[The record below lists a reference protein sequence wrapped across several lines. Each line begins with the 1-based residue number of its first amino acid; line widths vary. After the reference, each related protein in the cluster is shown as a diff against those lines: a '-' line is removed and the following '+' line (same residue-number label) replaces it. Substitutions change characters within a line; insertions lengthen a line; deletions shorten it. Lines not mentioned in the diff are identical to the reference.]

1 MYNGSEMIWL
11 REQSR
16 KGLLGKWIIADWN
29 SEAHE
34 TTRQCATI
42 CNTKSQHA
50 SWSPCYCIT
59 LLILLC
65 WDSLIGVQTFGK
77 TLVTIITALLRFL
90 SSPNWGAS
98 WLPWTLLLRCLHPW
112 SSLSPSSPYWN
123 NWYGQGNSQ
132 LGLPSPKLP
141 PRPHFSNSLLP
152 GHPNP
157 FQSPPSKSLHHQ
169 IWIPSQTTP
178 RLKPYD
184 QLTILP
190 TFIPIKLITPRGPSG
205 VPISST
211 VDPKCIASGIKY
223 HAEFRP
229 LFSRTVR
236 AL

>member
-1 MYNGSEMIWL
+1 MRPLDNVLPSVIPSHNMH
-11 REQSR
+11 
-16 KGLLGKWIIADWN
+16 LGVLAIA
-29 SEAHE
+29 
-34 TTRQCATI
+34 
-42 CNTKSQHA
+42 
-50 SWSPCYCIT
+50 SPY
-59 LLILLC
+59 
-65 WDSLIGVQTFGK
+65 WYSYAGIGVQTFGK

-98 WLPWTLLLRCLHPW
+98 WLPWTLLLRCLHPC

-157 FQSPPSKSLHHQ
+157 FQSPPSNLNPKPNYSTPKALWPAHH
-169 IWIPSQTTP
+169 P
-178 RLKPYD
+178 
-184 QLTILP
+184 P
-190 TFIPIKLITPRGPSG
+190 TFIPIKLISPRGPSS

-223 HAEFRP
+223 HAESKP